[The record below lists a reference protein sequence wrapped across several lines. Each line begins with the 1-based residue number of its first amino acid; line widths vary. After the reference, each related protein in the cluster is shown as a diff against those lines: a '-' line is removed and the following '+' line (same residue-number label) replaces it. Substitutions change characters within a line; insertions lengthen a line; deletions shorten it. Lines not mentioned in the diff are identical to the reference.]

1 MDSGGG
7 KLIMPTGNRDIGA
20 LGHPRSLQPR
30 RKTEGTEQLTAE
42 GRRTGS
48 TDRSAGTHFDAA
60 VIATKSNAL
69 QRETEQRQK
78 EIDPHPISDHGLLIV
93 VLSRVRGDKSLAR
106 AEGARGRYE
115 GRTVT
120 GRRHHIWHDND
131 RASLTGGL
139 FLSKCRLQPWNILS

>member
-30 RKTEGTEQLTAE
+30 RKTEGTDGATDSR
-42 GRRTGS
+42 RRTGS
-48 TDRSAGTHFDAA
+48 TDRSAGTHFDVA

-69 QRETEQRQK
+69 QRERDGTETER
-78 EIDPHPISDHGLLIV
+78 DRSPSDIRSWSV
-93 VLSRVRGDKSLAR
+93 DRRVSRVSLVR
-106 AEGARGRYE
+106 AEGGRRRYE

-120 GRRHHIWHDND
+120 GRRHHILHDND
-131 RASLTGGL
+131 GL
-139 FLSKCRLQPWNILS
+139 RR